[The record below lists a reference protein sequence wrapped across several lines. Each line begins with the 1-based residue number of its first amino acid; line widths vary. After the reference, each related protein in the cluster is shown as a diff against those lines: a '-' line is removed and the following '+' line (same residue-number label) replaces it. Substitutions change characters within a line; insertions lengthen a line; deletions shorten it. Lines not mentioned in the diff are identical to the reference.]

1 MLRRVF
7 KGVEEGKVAT
17 REPDWDMN
25 ATVAKLFR
33 DKFGEDD
40 GAARLDAAAVDDDE
54 RSSRIDQLTQC
65 GRARCQI
72 AWLLA
77 SECVLDE
84 FTSLAVW
91 ESNSELGYA
100 GRPKFVFHTGR
111 SRPAL

>member
-1 MLRRVF
+1 
-7 KGVEEGKVAT
+7 
-17 REPDWDMN
+17 MN

-40 GAARLDAAAVDDDE
+40 AAARLDAAAVDDDE

-84 FTSLAVW
+84 FTSLAARHLARRVA
-91 ESNSELGYA
+91 A
-100 GRPKFVFHTGR
+100 GVAAYVSRR
-111 SRPAL
+111 ASRPTSRRTTCSASSARRCTRTSWPS

>member
-1 MLRRVF
+1 
-7 KGVEEGKVAT
+7 
-17 REPDWDMN
+17 MN

-91 ESNSELGYA
+91 KSNSELGYGV